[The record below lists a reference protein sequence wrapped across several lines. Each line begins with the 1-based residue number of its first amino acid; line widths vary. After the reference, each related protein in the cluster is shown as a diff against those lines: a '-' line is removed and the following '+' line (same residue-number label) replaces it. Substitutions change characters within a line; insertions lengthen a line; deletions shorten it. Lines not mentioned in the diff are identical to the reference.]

1 MNIIQLIFVFLFIV
15 CINAILTIINKKH
28 INTIVENY
36 SSSSVDI
43 STINNWTNNFDT
55 IEGKGSVNYDI
66 NSKTTQKN
74 IVDTWYT
81 SKNNPML
88 KKIPIH
94 TSSSLPCNSNHVD
107 AKIYSEFCTI
117 LNGNDIYASQ
127 SWKNDYYE
135 SVFTPQAAVCYE
147 IQEPSDEYETAQSNY
162 YNALTQL
169 KTLKEEKSKLEQ
181 ELDDVKLKNVNLN
194 NYNECYTSLGL
205 TGTPEEKTIIDELKR
220 VDSLYGK
227 HYNTPSNIDT
237 LDTSLDLYNE
247 CVSASNAAS
256 SFSNDINAH
265 TWENTVATDT
275 ISSNLQTWSET
286 EQPFRKLYKKNDF
299 LSSSNVNGYD
309 DAGDRGFCY
318 ILKEYTPTQEQIDSK
333 KEETESNI
341 NVLKSTNS
349 NLQQLMLSNQ
359 NNYHQAQSNLEYGP
373 TSYHT
378 AKSNYEIASNNYEIA
393 QQTYDTKSNDYA
405 IAKSNYDEASDEYV
419 DTTFPIP
426 YIEWDGWTR
435 VGGHSGYTNV
445 VTKVLLDV
453 VDHAENRYSYKLFA
467 ATGGHNIGSHS
478 NLKCIHQAGS
488 RT

>member
-1 MNIIQLIFVFLFIV
+1 MNIIQIVFVFLFIV

-28 INTIVENY
+28 INTIVEKY
-36 SSSSVDI
+36 SSSSSSIDV
-43 STINNWTNNFDT
+43 SQRNNWNSDFDT
-55 IEGKGSVNYDI
+55 IEGRGSVNYDI
-66 NSKTTQKN
+66 DSKTTQKN
-74 IVDTWYT
+74 IVDAWYT

-88 KKIPIH
+88 KRFTK
-94 TSSSLPCNSNHVD
+94 SLPCDSNHVGTVTKSSLCSKGT
-107 AKIYSEFCTI
+107 AGREFKP
-117 LNGNDIYASQ
+117 N
-127 SWKNDYYE
+127 YYE

-162 YNALTQL
+162 DNAVTQL
-169 KTLKEEKSKLEQ
+169 RTLREQKSNLEQ
-181 ELDDVKLKNVNLN
+181 ELVDVNLKNANLN
-194 NYNECYTSLGL
+194 NYNECYTLLGL
-205 TGTPEEKTIIDELKR
+205 TGTPEEKTIINELKR

-227 HYNTPSNIDT
+227 HYNTPSNINT
-237 LDTSLDLYNE
+237 LDTSLQLYYE

-275 ISSNLQTWSET
+275 IRSNLQTWSET

-309 DAGDRGFCY
+309 DVGDEGFCY

-349 NLQQLMLSNQ
+349 NLQQTMLSNQ

-373 TSYHT
+373 TLYHT
-378 AKSNYEIASNNYEIA
+378 AKSNYEIASNNYESA

-405 IAKSNYDEASDEYV
+405 IAKSNYDEARDEYG

-426 YIEWDGWTR
+426 YDEWDGWTR
-435 VGGHSGYTNV
+435 LVDSNP
-445 VTKVLLDV
+445 VTKVLTGV
-453 VDHAENRYSYKLFA
+453 VDHTDNRDSYKLFT
-467 ATGGHNIGSHS
+467 ATGGHNIDSHS
-478 NLKCIHQAGS
+478 NLKCIHQDGV
-488 RT
+488 RMT